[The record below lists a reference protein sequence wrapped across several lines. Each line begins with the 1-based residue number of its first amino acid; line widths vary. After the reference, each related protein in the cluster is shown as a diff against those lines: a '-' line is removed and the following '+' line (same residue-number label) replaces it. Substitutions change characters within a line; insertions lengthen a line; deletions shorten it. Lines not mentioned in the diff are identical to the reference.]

1 MRIEAKKKGFL
12 MAPLWTTTELRC
24 SIIFPLYT
32 VCIGRLKFCSN
43 WPQSRHSNSHNWL
56 LFEYIAHMLIVL
68 FFSAIFL
75 KEVEYP
81 HIPLPIVSSLKCMAR
96 QLSLVERRFVQLYS
110 IFLKHSSCV
119 CWNGVYFKYENLAH
133 ICIYFVCHF
142 NEKYFTQ
149 TALVNIFS

>member
-68 FFSAIFL
+68 FFFCNFPQKGGVPEYFTSDCLNPEDKTTRSSRVLSFTTIFN
-75 KEVEYP
+75 
-81 HIPLPIVSSLKCMAR
+81 
-96 QLSLVERRFVQLYS
+96 
-110 IFLKHSSCV
+110 FLKHFSCM
-119 CWNGVYFKYENLAH
+119 CWNGVYFKYEKAAH

-142 NEKYFTQ
+142 NAK
-149 TALVNIFS
+149 